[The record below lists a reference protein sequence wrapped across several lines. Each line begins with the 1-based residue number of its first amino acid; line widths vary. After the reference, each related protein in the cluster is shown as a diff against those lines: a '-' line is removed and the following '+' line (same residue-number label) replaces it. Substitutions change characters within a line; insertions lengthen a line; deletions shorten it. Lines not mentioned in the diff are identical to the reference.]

1 MIPTFS
7 SNYLNK
13 TYFYF
18 HHQLIGGEGKILL
31 RYKYRTLDE
40 EGRFLWDNLHSCIFI
55 YLSIY
60 LTMEDV

>member
-13 TYFYF
+13 THFYF
-18 HHQLIGGEGKILL
+18 HHQLIGGERKILL
-31 RYKYRTLDE
+31 RRTLDE
-40 EGRFLWDNLHSCIFI
+40 EGRFLWDNLHSYIFI
-55 YLSIY
+55 CLSIY